1 MYMLLLLATLSVFD
15 GVNAFFQALFNG
27 IMLWIFTYGSAGL
40 FAAMLLQAVA
50 APIPSEFILMLG
62 GAAFSL
68 QYYVT
73 FFTPLMVSTP
83 EAFNFF
89 TLVLFAPLVF
99 PIFNFD
105 YGIFLAGLVG
115 GTGEV
120 VGGVIGFYIA
130 RFVGR
135 PVIERW
141 ENKAIVM
148 EKEEH
153 TSDGGRIRRTFDK
166 IVIYI
171 LGDAVLIADQ
181 WITRYGF
188 WAVLVTRLTPLI
200 PFDFISYG
208 VGLTKVKFRTFIIP
222 TVIGGYPRAF
232 MYCFFGAKLLLY
244 LNYATFGNP
253 YTLFFIIVAMVV
265 ALLAVIYEFVIKRK
279 YLAPRDGTIKR

>member
-1 MYMLLLLATLSVFD
+1 MHLLLLLVTLSVFD
-15 GVNAFFQALFNG
+15 GINAFFQALFNG
-27 IMLWIFTYGSAGL
+27 IMLWIFTYGSFGL
-40 FAAMLLQAVA
+40 FAAMLLQAVV
-50 APIPSEFILMLG
+50 APVPSEFILMLG

-73 FFTPLMVSTP
+73 LFIPLMLSAP
-83 EAFNFF
+83 EVYNFF
-89 TLVLFAPLVF
+89 TLIFFPSVF
-99 PIFNFD
+99 PIFTFD

-141 ENKAIVM
+141 ENKAIAI

-153 TSDGGRIRRTFDK
+153 VSNGGRIRRTFDK
-166 IVIYI
+166 VVIYI
-171 LGDAVLIADQ
+171 LGDAVLIADR

-188 WAVLVTRLTPLI
+188 WAILVTRLTPLI

-265 ALLAVIYEFVIKRK
+265 ALLAVIYEFVIKRR
-279 YLAPRDGTIKR
+279 YLAPREGTTKK